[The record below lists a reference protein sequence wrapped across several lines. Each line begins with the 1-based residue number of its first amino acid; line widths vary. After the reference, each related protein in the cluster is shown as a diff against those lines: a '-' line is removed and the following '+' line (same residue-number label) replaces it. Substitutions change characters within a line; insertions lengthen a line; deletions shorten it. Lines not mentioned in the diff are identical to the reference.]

1 MTCWRAFAFAFV
13 REVRILFAATVI
25 AKILK
30 LNGKNKIQRIFHNVF
45 FLSEPYFFT
54 PKNLFLYYL

>member
-25 AKILK
+25 AKILM
-30 LNGKNKIQRIFHNVF
+30 LNGKNKVQRIFQHF
-45 FLSEPYFFT
+45 YT
-54 PKNLFLYYL
+54 